1 VVERIERTC
10 PCYCGCIVQADELEE
25 AFTELVVE
33 YKHEED
39 NSAATT
45 AIAIDESS
53 GSSVLLLPADR
64 LMSWAP
70 VQKMLRSGAATNRDV
85 TAAIG
90 KAKEA
95 SFHHQHNREGVEGS
109 QGGGAGSGSM
119 VDFVG
124 FLEFIHTLDVEV
136 GRF

>member
-1 VVERIERTC
+1 M
-10 PCYCGCIVQADELEE
+10 YCAQADELEE

-33 YKHEED
+33 YKRD
-39 NSAATT
+39 DSAATT
-45 AIAIDESS
+45 AIATDESS
-53 GSSVLLLPADR
+53 GSGMLLLPAGR

-70 VQKMLRSGAATNRDV
+70 VKKMLRSGAATERDV

-95 SFHHQHNREGVEGS
+95 SFHHQHKKEGERAEGS
-109 QGGGAGSGSM
+109 QDGGAGAGSM

-124 FLEFIHTLDVEV
+124 FLEFIHSLDIEV
-136 GRF
+136 CPI